1 MTEQQQIKKQV
12 LIIEDDP
19 LLIKMYKTKLLNEG
33 FEVLTAADGQE
44 GLGLALKHFPDAII
58 LDVMMPKLSGLDM
71 LKKLSKDPKASQI
84 PVVIISNLSQSDE
97 AQKAQELGAKEYLIK
112 ANFTPKEVIEKV
124 KQYL

>member
-1 MTEQQQIKKQV
+1 MSQEQQKKKV

-19 LLIKMYKTKLLNEG
+19 LLIKMYKTKLINEG
-33 FEVLTAADGQE
+33 FEVLTASDGQE
-44 GLGLALKHFPDAII
+44 GLDLALAKIPDAII

-71 LKKLSKDPKASQI
+71 LKMLSQDKSGSQI
-84 PVVIISNLSQSDE
+84 PVVIISNLSQQDE
-97 AQKAQELGAKEYLIK
+97 AQQAKKYGAKEYLVK

>member
-1 MTEQQQIKKQV
+1 MAEQQQTKKRI

-19 LLIKMYKTKLLNEG
+19 LLIKMYKTKLMSEG
-33 FEVLTAADGQE
+33 FEVLTATDGQE
-44 GLGLALKHFPDAII
+44 GLDLALKHLPDAII

-71 LKKLSKDPKASQI
+71 LKKLNQDKVGAQI
-84 PVVIISNLSQSDE
+84 PVVIISNLSQADE
-97 AQKAQELGAKEYLIK
+97 AQQAKELGAKEYLVK